1 MEDVMGA
8 PLTTPLARRDPLYA
22 MTPLSLLQ
30 PASFFDEFFN
40 DFLAR
45 PMLPT
50 GYLPGSLPEVSPVK
64 RARMDV
70 VDRGGMFLVK
80 VDLPGVNKED
90 IVIDI
95 EGARVSIS
103 ANVVT
108 QTPVK
113 EGEKLLYTERVARSH
128 ARSFEL
134 PAEVTE
140 EGADARFEDG
150 VLTLALPK
158 RAAVMSKR
166 LTIR

>member
-1 MEDVMGA
+1 MGA

-50 GYLPGSLPEVSPVK
+50 GYLPGSLPEVSPVM

>member
-1 MEDVMGA
+1 MAAQTKRIGGSIMVS
-8 PLTTPLARRDPLYA
+8 LVRREPINL
-22 MTPLSLLQ
+22 
-30 PASFFDEFFN
+30 FDELFSDFFN
-40 DFLAR
+40 RAGYPVAAR
-45 PMLPT
+45 GAELPSVT
-50 GYLPGSLPEVSPVK
+50 

-70 VDRGGMFLVK
+70 LDRGDKYEIV
-80 VDLPGVNKED
+80 VDLPGVKKDN
-90 IVIDI
+90 ISVTV
-95 EGARVSIS
+95 EGPRVAI
-103 ANVVT
+103 AAEA
-108 QTPVK
+108 K
-113 EGEKLLYTERVARSH
+113 TERETKDGERVLHSERYATSY

>member
-1 MEDVMGA
+1 MGA

-50 GYLPGSLPEVSPVK
+50 GYLPGSLPEVSPVM

-140 EGADARFEDG
+140 EGADATFEDG